1 MAGSRCELTSGA
13 IALIDLGV
21 PSGHEA
27 AFARPAVIVTAQEAL
42 DANPSVL
49 QVVPVTS
56 KLRGYQTDVPL
67 APGSSGLQVASLAQ
81 CQHSRSV
88 SAARISEVVGQVS
101 SLELR
106 QIREVLGL
114 LIDAP
119 PP

>member
-1 MAGSRCELTSGA
+1 MAGSRLELTAGA
-13 IALIDLGV
+13 VALIDLGV

-27 AFARPAVIVTAQEAL
+27 GFARPTVIVTAQEAL

-56 KLRGYQTDVPL
+56 KLRGYRTDVPL
-67 APGSSGLQVASLAQ
+67 AAGSSGLQTASLAQ
-81 CQHSRSV
+81 CQHIRSV
-88 SAARISEVVGQVS
+88 SVARITEVLGQVS
-101 SLELR
+101 SVELR